1 MGLTGCVSEENFQRF
16 IVSYEKT
23 TIMEKK
29 KAFASKQRFFPSKIQ
44 EDAAFHF
51 SLLGLLGRKASAV
64 YIVTAAEVTLLILL
78 RQCSYRRN
86 CLHCKNAGSWDNGR
100 TRCDQAGGFPP
111 FSSYLD
117 LLMIHWSVLTT
128 MDRKEARGVD
138 AVQRVGAGMVAEAFD
153 QHVKKPAVHRRR
165 K

>member
-117 LLMIHWSVLTT
+117 LLMIH
-128 MDRKEARGVD
+128 
-138 AVQRVGAGMVAEAFD
+138 
-153 QHVKKPAVHRRR
+153 
-165 K
+165 